1 MNFIK
6 KLRLNSYFK
15 KKFFLLTSV
24 HGRNF
29 IYAVLKFIHRDV
41 IRKSLYIRNLL
52 LSVKRT
58 IPDIQIDKGYAIF
71 PPYSIEGVKE
81 VVAESKRIF
90 ESFDRTEDQVS
101 KQYLKDIPIEDNL
114 NIDSPFLKF
123 ALNPK
128 LLSVVTQYL
137 GVAPILREIKMRYSP
152 NQEMMGG
159 SQYFHIDKED
169 LRSIKVFIFISD
181 ADGVSGPLT
190 TLSAKASEN
199 VIRSIRGPWQ
209 NVGRF
214 QDEEVLSRVSS
225 DDIQK
230 IYGPSGTVAFLDV
243 TRCLHF
249 GSRPNLKEPE
259 AVKPRLVVW
268 FLYQS
273 RLALEFPFSVFGNKR
288 YSYHTL
294 LNAKSSDVDKY
305 LLS

>member
-1 MNFIK
+1 M
-6 KLRLNSYFK
+6 NSYFK

-24 HGRNF
+24 YGRNF

-41 IRKSLYIRNLL
+41 IRKSLYIRDLL

-58 IPDIQIDKGYAIF
+58 TPDIQIDEGKGYAIL

-81 VVAESKRIF
+81 VVAESMRIF
-90 ESFDRTEDQVS
+90 ESSNKISSQVS
-101 KQYLKDIPIEDNL
+101 KQYLRDIPIEDNL
-114 NIDSPFLKF
+114 SMDSPFLKL

-159 SQYFHIDKED
+159 SQYFHTDKED

-181 ADGVSGPLT
+181 ADDVSGPLT
-190 TLSAKASEN
+190 ALSAKASEN

-209 NVGRF
+209 GIGRF
-214 QDEEVLSRVSS
+214 EDEEVLSRVSS

-305 LLS
+305 LLA

>member
-1 MNFIK
+1 M
-6 KLRLNSYFK
+6 
-15 KKFFLLTSV
+15 TSV
-24 HGRNF
+24 IGRNF
-29 IYAVLKFIHRDV
+29 IYAVLRFIHRDV
-41 IRKSLYIRNLL
+41 MRKSLDIRNLL

-58 IPDIQIDKGYAIF
+58 IPDIQIDKGYAIL
-71 PPYSIEGVKE
+71 PPHSIEGVKE

-90 ESFDRTEDQVS
+90 ESFNRTVDQS

-114 NIDSPFLKF
+114 NMNSPFLKF

-128 LLSVVTQYL
+128 VLSVVTQYL

-159 SQYFHIDKED
+159 SQYFHTDKED
-169 LRSIKVFIFISD
+169 VRSIKVFIFISD
-181 ADGVSGPLT
+181 ADDISGPLT

-199 VIRSIRGPWQ
+199 VIRSIRGPWKSI
-209 NVGRF
+209 GRF
-214 QDEEVLSRVSS
+214 EDEEVLSRVSS

-259 AVKPRLVVW
+259 AVKPRLIVW

-273 RLALEFPFSVFGNKR
+273 RLALKFPFSVFGNKR
-288 YSYHTL
+288 YPYHTL
-294 LNAKSSDVDKY
+294 LNANSSDVDKY